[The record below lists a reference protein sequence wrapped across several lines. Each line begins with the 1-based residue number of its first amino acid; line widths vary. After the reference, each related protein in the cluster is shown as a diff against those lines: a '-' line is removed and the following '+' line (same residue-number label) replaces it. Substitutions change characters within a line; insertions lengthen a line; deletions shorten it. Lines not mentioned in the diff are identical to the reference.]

1 MTELDPLIAEAR
13 LEHNLRRALPTLAVA
28 AAVVFCHVLYFAT
41 PGGDPGSVQ
50 ARWEGLLEVA
60 HEGLFVALVALTLL
74 VWHAGRARPAPWR
87 AVVPPAIALVAT
99 AGGAVLAGIDQLV
112 TAAITPYLIAS
123 FGVPLLVRLPIWQ
136 AAAIQLAGM
145 ALLAQGI
152 LAHQVAAAGRISALV
167 NGLSVSALGVALGAT
182 LTRAFERAEGAR
194 LVIARQGKELAELR
208 GLLRICAYCGR
219 IHEEGKWER
228 LDHYVA
234 RHTAA
239 ELSHGMCED
248 CFAKE
253 LAKLKP

>member
-1 MTELDPLIAEAR
+1 MTELDPRIAEAR
-13 LEHNLRRALPTLAVA
+13 LEHSLRRALPTLAVA
-28 AAVVFCHVLYFAT
+28 ASVIFCHVLYFAT
-41 PGGDPGSVQ
+41 PGGAPGSVQ

-60 HEGLFVALVALTLL
+60 HGGLFVALAALTLL
-74 VWHAGRARPAPWR
+74 VWRAGRPPLVRWR
-87 AVVPPAIALVAT
+87 AVLPPAVALVAT
-99 AGGAVLAGIDQLV
+99 AGGAVIAGIDQLV
-112 TAAITPYLIAS
+112 TAAITPFVIAS
-123 FGVPLLVRLPIWQ
+123 LGVPVLVRLPLWQ

-152 LAHQVAAAGRISALV
+152 LAHQAAAAGRVSAFV

-182 LTRAFERAEGAR
+182 LTRAFDRAEAAR

-219 IHEEGKWER
+219 IHDEGRWAR

-234 RHTAA
+234 QHSAA

-248 CFAKE
+248 CFARE
-253 LAKLKP
+253 MAKLRP